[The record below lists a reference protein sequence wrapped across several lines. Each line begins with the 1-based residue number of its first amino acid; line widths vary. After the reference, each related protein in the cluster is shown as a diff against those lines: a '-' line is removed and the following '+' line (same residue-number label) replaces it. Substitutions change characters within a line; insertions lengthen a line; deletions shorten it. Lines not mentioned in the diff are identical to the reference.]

1 MCGFTDVIQIV
12 YTMSVTSL
20 THGVLIWLRLA
31 PTRTGINP
39 PRPAPSD
46 RSWGLGSNGTESALK
61 A

>member
-39 PRPAPSD
+39 PDLHLLTA
-46 RSWGLGSNGTESALK
+46 LGTFLPVAT
-61 A
+61 